1 MSKRPARHN
10 TPIPKKSPVTRALPD
25 QSDKISWSFNII
37 DIDGPYCFSKIKS
50 PEGLRDLLDK
60 LRNYESLKYSEIV
73 GDKSHWIS
81 VQSCDKQAVDRLKE
95 IKLDDID
102 QIFSLRLTGKCR
114 VFGLWEGRLFLILW
128 YDPEHAVCPSR
139 LKHT

>member
-1 MSKRPARHN
+1 MTKHPNRRK
-10 TPIPKKSPVTRALPD
+10 TPEPKKLPVSQTLPAM
-25 QSDKISWSFNII
+25 SEKITWCFSII
-37 DIDGPYCFSKIKS
+37 DLHGPYCFSKIKS
-50 PEGLRDLLDK
+50 PEGLIDLLDK
-60 LRNYESLKYSEIV
+60 LRNYEARNYFEIV

-81 VQSCDKQAVDRLKE
+81 VQSCDKQAIDRPKE

-114 VFGLWEGRLFLILW
+114 VHGLWQGRRFLILW
-128 YDPEHAVCPSR
+128 YDPEHAVCPSH